1 MPLSYLDRGIH
12 NIYEEKKCIF
22 YFLKHS
28 KIKLKGKRSVMSG
41 SLIIS
46 AILMVVMLFMGVPVA
61 VSLGMG
67 GILGCYLFFGSSAL
81 TIAAQIM
88 GSSLESFILL
98 AIPLFIT
105 MGVVLAKSQVGEK
118 LYNLFDA
125 YLRHIPGGVGVATL
139 LTCAVLAAMCGTS
152 VAIAAMVGAFAFSNL
167 KKFGY
172 SLPLSMGI
180 IAGGG
185 ALGILIPPSVPMI
198 IYSSFSEESTGK
210 LFIAG
215 IIPGLIAVALFSI
228 YTVIAYRRDK
238 KRIKSKKAT
247 WRERIKATKEGI
259 WGLLVPLGIIVPL
272 YAGWA
277 TPTETAALGILFALI
292 VGLFIYKEITFKDI
306 LPILEEGV
314 LSSVMVL
321 FIICGAMVFGNA
333 ATQIGLSEIISS
345 FAVSSL
351 TPIIFII
358 ITMIILFIMGMFLE
372 GASIMLIVLP
382 IFLPALIG
390 LQIDLIWY
398 AVILVIGIEIGLL
411 TPPVGL
417 NIYAVDGIAK
427 SLGFPSNLMIAIKG
441 TVPFMLLYL
450 LTQIL
455 VLFFSKLALWLP
467 SMMR

>member
-1 MPLSYLDRGIH
+1 MP
-12 NIYEEKKCIF
+12 
-22 YFLKHS
+22 
-28 KIKLKGKRSVMSG
+28 G

-67 GILGCYLFFGSSAL
+67 GMLGCYLYFGSSSF
-81 TIAAQIM
+81 TIAAQVM
-88 GSSLESFILL
+88 GSTAESFILL

-105 MGVVLAKSQVGEK
+105 MGIILAKSKVGEK
-118 LYNLFDA
+118 LYGLFDV

-139 LTCAVLAAMCGTS
+139 FTCAVLAAMCGTS

-167 KKFGY
+167 KKYGY

-180 IAGGG
+180 VAGGG

-198 IYSSFSEESTGK
+198 IYSAFSEESTGK
-210 LFIAG
+210 LFISG
-215 IIPGLIAVALFSI
+215 IIPGLIAVILFSI
-228 YTVIAYRRDK
+228 YTAIAYSRGK
-238 KRIKSKKAT
+238 ERIMAKKAT
-247 WRERIKATKEGI
+247 WGERMKATKEGI
-259 WGLLVPLGIIVPL
+259 WALLVPLGIIIPL

-277 TPTETAALGILFALI
+277 TPTETAAIGILWALI
-292 VGLFIYKEITFKDI
+292 VGLFIYKEITFKD
-306 LPILEEGV
+306 LFPILEGGV

-333 ATQIGLSEIISS
+333 ATQIGLSAMIET

-351 TPIIFII
+351 SPMAFIIFAIV
-358 ITMIILFIMGMFLE
+358 IILIMGMFLE
-372 GASIMLIVLP
+372 GASIQLITLP

-390 LQIDLIWY
+390 LKVNLIWF
-398 AVILVIGIEIGLL
+398 AVISVIGIETGLL

-417 NIYAVDGIAK
+417 NLYAVDGIAK
-427 SLGFPSNLMIAIKG
+427 NLGYPSNMMVAIKG
-441 TVPFMLLYL
+441 TLPFMLLYL

-455 VLFFSKLALWLP
+455 VLIFPQLALWLP
-467 SMMR
+467 LMMK